1 MFLNK
6 LIQRNPEFIQSVV
19 VLHQEGMLP
28 VNSYVLDLD
37 TMQKNA
43 ALMAAE
49 GEKLGMTVYPMTK
62 QIGRNP
68 FALEYLAKE
77 GLDAFVAVDMY
88 GARPIHEYGYHIGH
102 LGHLVQ
108 VPKGEVDTAAS
119 MKPYYW
125 TVFNKEKAIEA
136 AGAAER
142 IGWTQPLLA
151 RIYAEGDTFYMGHE
165 GGFHAE
171 DVLEAADFMDSLPG
185 GKFSGITSFPAL
197 LFNPETKKV
206 EKTPN
211 MGTLEEA
218 IEKLKKA
225 GREGIE
231 VNAPGT
237 TSTKVM
243 RLLADAGATQVEPGH
258 GLTGT
263 TPLHAVED
271 LPETPAILYLS
282 EISHIYSGKP
292 FCFGGGLYIDP
303 VFPDYDVRALIGN
316 TPKKAFQQRLSVAI
330 PPANAIDYY
339 GIVSEEGS
347 QGVKVGDS
355 VVFGFRPQ
363 AFVTRAYV
371 SAISGI
377 ESGQPKV
384 EGVFTAHGRKTNWPE
399 W

>member
-1 MFLNK
+1 MFLKK
-6 LIQRNPEFIQSVV
+6 LFQRNPEFIQSVIE
-19 VLHQEGMLP
+19 LHQAGLLP
-28 VNSYVLDLD
+28 ANSYVLDID

-49 GEKLGMTVYPMTK
+49 GKRLGLKVFPMTK

-68 FALEYLAKE
+68 CAMDCLVKE
-77 GLDAFVAVDMY
+77 GLNAFVAVDMNC
-88 GARPIHEYGYHIGH
+88 ALPIHKNGYDIGH

-108 VPKGEVDTAAS
+108 IPKAEVETAAA

-125 TVFNKEKAIEA
+125 TVFNRENALA
-136 AGAAER
+136 AASAAQN
-142 IGWTQPLLA
+142 IGRKQPLLA
-151 RIYAEGDTFYMGHE
+151 RIFAERDTFYMGHE
-165 GGFHAE
+165 GGFRAE
-171 DVLEAADFMDSLPG
+171 EISEVADYLDNLPG
-185 GKFSGITSFPAL
+185 GIFSGITTFPAL
-197 LFNPETKKV
+197 LYNPETKKV

-211 MGTLEEA
+211 MGTLEKAVRE
-218 IEKLKKA
+218 LKKA
-225 GREGIE
+225 GRDGIE

-243 RLLADAGATQVEPGH
+243 SLLADAGATQVEPGH

-282 EISHIYSGKP
+282 EISHKYSGKP
-292 FCFGGGLYIDP
+292 YCFGGGLYIDP
-303 VFPDYDVRALIGN
+303 VFPEYDVRALIGN
-316 TPKKAFQQRLSVAI
+316 TPKTAFRQQLSVTL

-339 GIVSEEGS
+339 GIVSEEGG
-347 QGVKVGDS
+347 QKVIVGDS

-371 SAISGI
+371 SAVSGI
-377 ESGQPKV
+377 HNGHLKV
-384 EGVFTAHGRKTNWPE
+384 EGVFTTDGRKTNWPE

>member
-6 LIQRNPEFIQSVV
+6 LIQRNPEFIQSVIE
-19 VLHQEGMLP
+19 LHQAGLLP
-28 VNSYVLDLD
+28 SNSYVLDLD
-37 TMQKNA
+37 TIQKNA
-43 ALMAAE
+43 GLMAAE
-49 GEKLGMTVYPMTK
+49 GKRLGLKVFPMTK
-62 QIGRNP
+62 QIGRN
-68 FALEYLAKE
+68 LCVLNYLAKE
-77 GLDAFVAVDMY
+77 GLNAFVAVDMSC
-88 GARPIHEYGYHIGH
+88 ALPIHKNGNDIGH

-108 VPKGEVDTAAS
+108 IPKAETEIAAA

-125 TVFNKEKAIEA
+125 TVFNREKAEAA
-136 AGAAER
+136 AGAAR
-142 IGWTQPLLA
+142 KIGHKQPLLA
-151 RIYAEGDTFYMGHE
+151 RIYAKGDTFYMGHE

-171 DVLEAADFMDSLPG
+171 EILEVADYLDSLPG
-185 GKFSGITSFPAL
+185 GIFSGITTFPAL
-197 LFNPETKKV
+197 LYNPETKKI

-211 MGTLEEA
+211 MGTLEKA
-218 IEKLKKA
+218 VSKLKTA

-243 RLLADAGATQVEPGH
+243 SLLADVGATQVEPGH

-271 LPETPAILYLS
+271 LPEKPAILYVS
-282 EISHIYSGKP
+282 EISHKYSGKP
-292 FCFGGGLYIDP
+292 YCFGGGLYIDP
-303 VFPDYDVRALIGN
+303 VFPEYDVRALIGN
-316 TPKKAFQQRLSVAI
+316 TPKTAFRQQLSVTI

-347 QGVKVGDS
+347 QKVMVGDS
-355 VVFGFRPQ
+355 VLFGFRPQ

-371 SAISGI
+371 SAVSGI
-377 ESGQPKV
+377 NKGQLKV
-384 EGVFTAHGRKTNWPE
+384 EGVFTANGRKTNWPE